1 MLDTI
6 VIDMTNCNDGAFSL
20 TVKSPIVAIIR
31 DGLKLTIGTL
41 RPTGL
46 LPQYIKNKEDI

>member
-6 VIDMTNCNDGAFSL
+6 VIDAKDCNDGTFVI
-20 TVKSPIVAIIR
+20 TVKNPIVAIIQ
-31 DGLKLTIGTL
+31 DGAKLTIGTL

-46 LPQYIKNKEDI
+46 LYR

>member
-6 VIDMTNCNDGAFSL
+6 VIDAKDCNDGTFVL
-20 TVKSPIVAIIR
+20 TMNNPIVAIIQ

-41 RPTGL
+41 RPNGL
-46 LPQYIKNKEDI
+46 LHR